1 MKIMVYD
8 LDDTL
13 YDTRLLK
20 DRKKIIYDE
29 ELYTLLNNGHPSYIY
44 TNAVLTHTLDILN
57 KKMIK
62 DIMKGIYHRT
72 NIIEHMKPN
81 IYGFRTVEE
90 DILYKQ
96 NISIFDPVE
105 IYFFDDLPENLK
117 TAKRIGWKTILISS
131 FYYEKDYIDYQ
142 YSSIKEALKDMKKK
156 NIL

>member
-1 MKIMVYD
+1 
-8 LDDTL
+8 
-13 YDTRLLK
+13 
-20 DRKKIIYDE
+20 
-29 ELYTLLNNGHPSYIY
+29 
-44 TNAVLTHTLDILN
+44 
-57 KKMIK
+57 
-62 DIMKGIYHRT
+62 
-72 NIIEHMKPN
+72 MKPN

-131 FYYEKDYIDYQ
+131 FYYEKYYIDYQ